1 MPCDLTVAPVK
12 RHIFSGGFMSAAWSS
27 QIAMTRHG
35 TGKRRMGWRAALV
48 LSGVLAVECAAPAW
62 AQISGTLPL
71 PPGEV
76 VSGPVYRRDGSTVAS
91 VTTGAD
97 ANAYIFSTPPTESFV
112 NSAPAAVVRT
122 AAETQY
128 VRVYT
133 EGTTRPVGGFIAG
146 SDVVRGLTAAEI
158 KDRLALPYL
167 PDSLTI
173 VRVPAGTCILTG
185 TGAPILGNFPANPPS
200 IPVGGPWGSGGTAQG
215 LLIGRSDDPNCANP
229 QFLPSDA
236 YTNRQLIGDKAL
248 AYAPRAGGGN
258 AGAIAE
264 ALDRATPPQLFGDMD
279 RVYNSL
285 DLLNYGD
292 QGPLRSALQQLS
304 GEVYADLPSVEIAGA
319 QTFLNAVQQ
328 QMRLSR
334 NGGAAA
340 APGGLVAAGRGQPGT
355 PNAWI
360 AGLGNFGR
368 LSGGGDTHDVDFDI
382 LGVAIGFD
390 HRLDDALSVGGALA
404 FSTSSFDTRKLSGDG
419 DLSTLSLGLY
429 ASYSPDAWYVDG
441 ALGYAHG
448 WGSVSRAI
456 SFPGI
461 DRLAAADTDSNL
473 FLSGIETGYR
483 LALGDSTD
491 LTPFAAFQTIVV
503 GQDEITESGA
513 GAVNLRI
520 GGRAVTSAQG
530 MLGAELAHRLD
541 IGLDAPL
548 GLSLRAAWSHDVAD
562 TERSF
567 DGRFEGSDAEFTVEG
582 AEAPRDLARIGV
594 GVTLAAQAVSLFLRY
609 DGSFADGYRSQA
621 ATGGLRVSF

>member
-1 MPCDLTVAPVK
+1 MQVGA
-12 RHIFSGGFMSAAWSS
+12 
-27 QIAMTRHG
+27 
-35 TGKRRMGWRAALV
+35 GKRRAGWRAVAI
-48 LSGVLAVECAAPAW
+48 LSGMLAIGCAASAL
-62 AQISGTLPL
+62 AQTLPL
-71 PPGEV
+71 PPGDV
-76 VSGPVYRRDGSTVAS
+76 LSGIVYRRDGSS
-91 VTTGAD
+91 VPFVRTGAD
-97 ANAYIFSTPPTESFV
+97 ANAYIFSTAPTESFV

-122 AAETQY
+122 TAETQY

-146 SDVVRGLTAAEI
+146 SDTVRGMTAAEI

-185 TGAPILGNFPANPPS
+185 NGAPILGNFPANPPS

-215 LLIGRSDDPNCANP
+215 LLIGRTDDPNCANP

-264 ALDRATPPQLFGDMD
+264 ALDHATPPQLFGDMD
-279 RVYNSL
+279 SVYNSL

-292 QGPLRSALQQLS
+292 DAPLRSALQQLS
-304 GEVYADLPSVEIAGA
+304 GEIYADLPSVEIAGA
-319 QTFLNAVQQ
+319 QTFLNMLQQ
-328 QMRLSR
+328 QMRQSR
-334 NGGAAA
+334 NGSGASAGGFA
-340 APGGLVAAGRGQPGT
+340 APESGAPGMT
-355 PNAWI
+355 NAWV

-368 LSGGGDTHDVDFDI
+368 LSGDDDTHDLDFDI

-390 HRLDDALSVGGALA
+390 HRLDDALSIGGALA
-404 FSTSSFDTRKLSGDG
+404 LSSSSFDTRKLSGDG
-419 DLSTLSLGLY
+419 DLTTVSLGLY
-429 ASYSPDAWYVDG
+429 ASYSPAAWYVDG

-448 WGSVSRAI
+448 WGSVSRTI
-456 SFPGI
+456 SFPGL
-461 DRLAAADTDSNL
+461 DRFAAADTDSNL

-503 GQDEITESGA
+503 GQDEITETGA
-513 GAVNLRI
+513 GAVNLEI
-520 GGRAVTSAQG
+520 GGQTVTSAQG
-530 MLGAELAHRLD
+530 MLGAELAHRFDL
-541 IGLDAPL
+541 GLGAPL
-548 GLSLRAAWSHDVAD
+548 GLSLRAAWSHDVGD
-562 TERSF
+562 TDRSF
-567 DGRFEGSDAEFTVEG
+567 DGRFEGSDAEFTVDG
-582 AEAPRDLARIGV
+582 ARAPRDQARIGV
-594 GVTLAAQAVSLFLRY
+594 GVTLAAQAVNLFLRY

>member
-1 MPCDLTVAPVK
+1 MQVGA
-12 RHIFSGGFMSAAWSS
+12 
-27 QIAMTRHG
+27 
-35 TGKRRMGWRAALV
+35 GKRRAGWRAVA
-48 LSGVLAVECAAPAW
+48 VLAGMLAIGCAVPAL
-62 AQISGTLPL
+62 AQTLPL
-71 PPGEV
+71 PPGDV
-76 VSGPVYRRDGSTVAS
+76 LSGLVYRRDGSS
-91 VTTGAD
+91 VPFVRTGAD
-97 ANAYIFSTPPTESFV
+97 ANAYIFSTAPTESFV

-122 AAETQY
+122 TANTQY

-146 SDVVRGLTAAEI
+146 SDTVRGMTAAEI

-215 LLIGRSDDPNCANP
+215 LLIGRTDDPNCANP

-236 YTNRQLIGDKAL
+236 YANRQLIGDKAL

-279 RVYNSL
+279 HVYNSL

-292 QGPLRSALQQLS
+292 DDPLRSALQQLS
-304 GEVYADLPSVEIAGA
+304 GEIYADLPSVEIAGA
-319 QTFLNAVQQ
+319 QTFLNLLQQ
-328 QMRLSR
+328 QMRQSR
-334 NGGAAA
+334 NGGGTTAGGFAAA
-340 APGGLVAAGRGQPGT
+340 GPGDPGT
-355 PNAWI
+355 AGAWV

-368 LSGGGDTHDVDFDI
+368 LSGDDDTHDLDFDI

-390 HRLDDALSVGGALA
+390 HRVDDTLAVGGALA
-404 FSTSSFDTRKLSGDG
+404 LSSSSFDTRKLSGDG
-419 DLSTLSLGLY
+419 DLTTVSLGLY
-429 ASYSPDAWYVDG
+429 ASYSPAAWYVDG

-448 WGSVSRAI
+448 WGAVSRTI
-456 SFPGI
+456 SFPGL
-461 DRLAAADTDSNL
+461 DRFAAADTDANL

-503 GQDEITESGA
+503 GQDGITETGA
-513 GAVNLRI
+513 GAVNLEI
-520 GGRAVTSAQG
+520 GGRTVTSAQG
-530 MLGAELAHRLD
+530 MLGAELAQRFDL
-541 IGLDAPL
+541 GLGAPL
-548 GLSLRAAWSHDVAD
+548 GLTLRAAWSHDVGD
-562 TERSF
+562 TDRSF
-567 DGRFEGSDAEFTVEG
+567 DGRFEGSDAEFTVDG
-582 AEAPRDLARIGV
+582 ARAPRDQARIGV
-594 GVTLAAQAVSLFLRY
+594 GVTLAAQAVNLFLRY

>member
-1 MPCDLTVAPVK
+1 MVA
-12 RHIFSGGFMSAAWSS
+12 
-27 QIAMTRHG
+27 
-35 TGKRRMGWRAALV
+35 V
-48 LSGVLAVECAAPAW
+48 LSGVLGIGCAAPAL
-62 AQISGTLPL
+62 AQMLPL
-71 PPGEV
+71 PPGDV
-76 VSGPVYRRDGSTVAS
+76 LSGLVYRRDGTWLPS
-91 VTTGAD
+91 VRTGAD
-97 ANAYIFSTPPTESFV
+97 ANTYIFSTPPTESFV
-112 NSAPAAVVRT
+112 SSAPAAVVRT
-122 AAETQY
+122 TAETQY

-146 SDVVRGLTAAEI
+146 SDTVRGMTAAEI

-200 IPVGGPWGSGGTAQG
+200 IPVGGPWGGGGTAQS
-215 LLIGRSDDPNCANP
+215 LLIGTSDDPNCANP

-236 YTNRQLIGDKAL
+236 YANRQLIGDKAL

-279 RVYNSL
+279 HVYNSL

-292 QGPLRSALQQLS
+292 DDPLRSALQQLS
-304 GEVYADLPSVEIAGA
+304 GEIYADLPSVEIAGA
-319 QTFLNAVQQ
+319 ETFLNTLQQ
-328 QMRLSR
+328 QMRRSR
-334 NGGAAA
+334 TGGTAAA
-340 APGGLVAAGRGQPGT
+340 GGPAIGGPGEPGST
-355 PNAWI
+355 SAWI
-360 AGLGNFGR
+360 AGLGSFGR
-368 LSGGGDTHDVDFDI
+368 LSGDGDTHDVDFDI

-390 HRLDDALSVGGALA
+390 HRLDDALAVGGALSL
-404 FSTSSFDTRKLSGDG
+404 STSSFDTRTLSGDG
-419 DLSTLSLGLY
+419 NLTTFSLGLY
-429 ASYSPDAWYVDG
+429 ASYSPAAWYVDG

-448 WGSVSRAI
+448 WGTVSRAI

-461 DRLAAADTDSNL
+461 DRFAAADTDSNL

-491 LTPFAAFQTIVV
+491 LTPFAGFQAIVV
-503 GQDEITESGA
+503 GQDEIREGGA
-513 GAVNLRI
+513 GAVNLEI
-520 GGRAVTSAQG
+520 GGRTVTSAQG

-541 IGLDAPL
+541 IGLAAPL
-548 GLSLRAAWSHDVAD
+548 GLSLRAAWSHDVGD
-562 TERSF
+562 TDRSF

-582 AEAPRDLARIGV
+582 ARAPRDLARIGV
-594 GVTLAAQAVSLFLRY
+594 GVTLAAQAVNLFLRY
-609 DGSFADGYRSQA
+609 DGSFADDYRSQA

>member
-1 MPCDLTVAPVK
+1 ML
-12 RHIFSGGFMSAAWSS
+12 GGV
-27 QIAMTRHG
+27 
-35 TGKRRMGWRAALV
+35 GKRRAGRHVAAV
-48 LSGVLAVECAAPAW
+48 LSGVLAIGCAAPAL
-62 AQISGTLPL
+62 AQMLPL
-71 PPGEV
+71 PPGDV
-76 VSGPVYRRDGSTVAS
+76 LSGLVYRRDGSS
-91 VTTGAD
+91 VPSVRTGAD

-122 AAETQY
+122 TAETQY

-146 SDVVRGLTAAEI
+146 SDTVRGMTAAEI

-200 IPVGGPWGSGGTAQG
+200 IPVGGPWGSGGTAQS
-215 LLIGRSDDPNCANP
+215 LLIGTSDDPNCANP

-279 RVYNSL
+279 HVYNSL

-292 QGPLRSALQQLS
+292 DDPLRSALQQLS
-304 GEVYADLPSVEIAGA
+304 GEIYADLPSVEIAGA
-319 QTFLNAVQQ
+319 EAFLNTLQQ
-328 QMRLSR
+328 QMRRSR
-334 NGGAAA
+334 TGGAAA
-340 APGGLVAAGRGQPGT
+340 AGGPAIAGPGEPGST
-355 PNAWI
+355 SAWI
-360 AGLGNFGR
+360 AGLGSFGR
-368 LSGGGDTHDVDFDI
+368 LSGDGDTHDVDFDI

-390 HRLDDALSVGGALA
+390 HRLDDALAVGGALSL
-404 FSTSSFDTRKLSGDG
+404 STSRFDTRKLSGDG
-419 DLSTLSLGLY
+419 DLTSLSLGLY
-429 ASYSPDAWYVDG
+429 ASYSPAAWYVDG

-448 WGSVSRAI
+448 WGTVSRAI

-461 DRLAAADTDSNL
+461 DRFAAADTDSNL

-491 LTPFAAFQTIVV
+491 LTPFAGFQAIVV
-503 GQDEITESGA
+503 GQDEIRESGA
-513 GAVNLRI
+513 GAVDLQI
-520 GGRAVTSAQG
+520 GGRTVTSAQG
-530 MLGAELAHRLD
+530 LLGAELAHRLD
-541 IGLDAPL
+541 IGLGAPL
-548 GLSLRAAWSHDVAD
+548 GLSLRAAWSHDVGD
-562 TERSF
+562 TDRSF

-582 AEAPRDLARIGV
+582 AHAPRDLARVGV
-594 GVTLAAQAVSLFLRY
+594 GVTLAAQAVNLFLRY

>member
-1 MPCDLTVAPVK
+1 MQDGA
-12 RHIFSGGFMSAAWSS
+12 
-27 QIAMTRHG
+27 
-35 TGKRRMGWRAALV
+35 GKRRAGWRAVAV
-48 LSGVLAVECAAPAW
+48 LSGMLVVGCATSALA
-62 AQISGTLPL
+62 QTLPL
-71 PPGEV
+71 PPGDV
-76 VSGPVYRRDGSTVAS
+76 VSGLVYRRDGTS
-91 VTTGAD
+91 VPFVRTGAD
-97 ANAYIFSTPPTESFV
+97 ANAYIFSTAPTESFV

-122 AAETQY
+122 TADTQY

-146 SDVVRGLTAAEI
+146 SDTVRGMTAAEI

-200 IPVGGPWGSGGTAQG
+200 IPVGGPWGGGGTAQG
-215 LLIGRSDDPNCANP
+215 LLIGRTDDPNCANP

-248 AYAPRAGGGN
+248 AYGPRAGGGN
-258 AGAIAE
+258 AGAIGE

-292 QGPLRSALQQLS
+292 DDPLRSALQQLS
-304 GEVYADLPSVEIAGA
+304 GEVYADLPSVEIASA
-319 QTFLNAVQQ
+319 QTFLNALQQ
-328 QMRLSR
+328 QMRQSR
-334 NGGAAA
+334 TGGSRTGGGTTAGGFAAA
-340 APGGLVAAGRGQPGT
+340 GPGEPGT
-355 PNAWI
+355 TSAWVS
-360 AGLGNFGR
+360 GLGSFGR
-368 LSGGGDTHDVDFDI
+368 LSGDDDTHDLDFDV

-390 HRLDDALSVGGALA
+390 HRLDNDLAIGGALA
-404 FSTSSFDTRKLSGDG
+404 LSSSSLDTRKLSGDG
-419 DLSTLSLGLY
+419 DLTTVSLGLY
-429 ASYSPDAWYVDG
+429 ASYSPAAWYVDG

-448 WGSVSRAI
+448 WGTVSRTI

-461 DRLAAADTDSNL
+461 DRFAAADTDSNL

-503 GQDEITESGA
+503 GQDEIKESGA
-513 GAVNLRI
+513 GAINLEI
-520 GGRAVTSAQG
+520 GGQTLTSAQG
-530 MLGAELAHRLD
+530 MLGAELAHRFDL
-541 IGLDAPL
+541 GLGAPL
-548 GLSLRAAWSHDVAD
+548 GLSLRAAWSHDVGD
-562 TERSF
+562 TDRSF
-567 DGRFEGSDAEFTVEG
+567 DGRFEGSDAEFTVDG
-582 AEAPRDLARIGV
+582 AHAPRDLARIGV
-594 GVTLAAQAVSLFLRY
+594 GITLAAQEMNLFLRY
-609 DGSFADGYRSQA
+609 DGSFADSYRSQA

>member
-1 MPCDLTVAPVK
+1 M
-12 RHIFSGGFMSAAWSS
+12 
-27 QIAMTRHG
+27 
-35 TGKRRMGWRAALV
+35 
-48 LSGVLAVECAAPAW
+48 
-62 AQISGTLPL
+62 
-71 PPGEV
+71 
-76 VSGPVYRRDGSTVAS
+76 SGPVYRRDGSAISS

-122 AAETQY
+122 TAETQY

-133 EGTTRPVGGFIAG
+133 EGTTRAVGGFIAG
-146 SDVVRGLTAAEI
+146 SDVVRRLTAAEI

-200 IPVGGPWGSGGTAQG
+200 IPVGGPWGSGGTAQS

-229 QFLPSDA
+229 QFLPADA
-236 YTNRQLIGDKAL
+236 YANRQLIGAKAL
-248 AYAPRAGGGN
+248 AYGPRAGGGN

-279 RVYNSL
+279 HVYNSL

-319 QTFLNAVQQ
+319 QTFLNVLRQ
-328 QMRLSR
+328 QMRQSR
-334 NGGAAA
+334 NSGAVPAGGIAAA
-340 APGGLVAAGRGQPGT
+340 GPGEPGA
-355 PNAWI
+355 PNAWV
-360 AGLGNFGR
+360 AGLGSFGR
-368 LSGGGDTHDVDFDI
+368 LSGDGDRHDVDFDI
-382 LGVAIGFD
+382 VGVAAGFE
-390 HRLDDALSVGGALA
+390 HRLDDALAAGGALA
-404 FSTSSFDTRKLSGDG
+404 FSTSGFNTRKLSGDG
-419 DLSTLSLGLY
+419 DLSTVSLGLY

-448 WGSVSRAI
+448 WGSVSRTI

-461 DRLAAADTDSNL
+461 DRFAAADADSNL
-473 FLSGIETGYR
+473 FLFGIEAGYR
-483 LALGDSTD
+483 LSLGDSTD
-491 LTPFAAFQTIVV
+491 LTPFAAFQAIVV

-513 GAVNLRI
+513 GAVNLEI
-520 GGRAVTSAQG
+520 DGRTVTSAQG

-541 IGLDAPL
+541 IGLAAPL

-567 DGRFEGSDAEFTVEG
+567 DGRFEGSDAAFTVTG
-582 AEAPRDLARIGV
+582 ARAPRDLAVIGI
-594 GVTLAAQAVSLFLRY
+594 GATLTAEAVSLFLRY
-609 DGSFADGYRSQA
+609 DGSFADDYRSQT